1 MKYDLPLTGGE
12 VINPSAGLRGVMDVA
27 IACGKIAAIAPT
39 LAANEA
45 RRTISVKG
53 RLVTPGLVDI
63 NDHVFANAQDMGSHT
78 DDSCRARPCLQTADV
93 SGLNS
98 HLSAMRRGD

>member
-12 VINPSAGLRGVMDVA
+12 VIDPSAGLRGVMDVA

-63 NDHVFANAQDMGSHT
+63 HPHVSANAHDLGSHT
-78 DDSCRARPCLQTADV
+78 DDCCRASGERREASSADSTDAKGRPRVD
-93 SGLNS
+93 
-98 HLSAMRRGD
+98 

>member
-12 VINPSAGLRGVMDVA
+12 VIDPSAGLRDVMDIA
-27 IACGKIAAIAPT
+27 IACGKIAAISPT

-45 RRTISVKG
+45 QRTISVKG

-63 NDHVFANAQDMGSHT
+63 NAHVFANAQDIGSHT
-78 DDSCRARPCLQTADV
+78 DDSCRARAC
-93 SGLNS
+93 
-98 HLSAMRRGD
+98 